1 MIKYILLF
9 ICISISFFSCNQ
21 TERKSAA
28 NPDIPK
34 QDSKIKVYCT
44 PITNQT
50 FQKQIVSNGK
60 IEAKQKS
67 NLRFKISNIIASIK
81 VKNGQKVN
89 KGQLLAI
96 LENDIANNQVEKT
109 SIAFEKAKSQLQEEK
124 INYGLDNRDS
134 LSNPQ
139 VLRNL
144 KMRSGYLEAENA
156 LKNARFEYNQ
166 SFIRTPFSGIIAS
179 IEIKAGDYI
188 TSNEV
193 FCILIDQKQFTV
205 KFSILENELSLVKI
219 NQQVTIALFSN
230 IENTYSGIITEINPL
245 VDENGLVQVK
255 ANISNVDDSLLD
267 GMSVKIHCK
276 RPLENIIVIPKE
288 ALVLRSNREVVFT
301 VEDGLAKWNYV
312 EVQDENSY
320 SYAIKSGLK
329 LGDTIII
336 SGNMNLSHGAGVN
349 PTLILNK
356 TSGD

>member
-1 MIKYILLF
+1 
-9 ICISISFFSCNQ
+9 
-21 TERKSAA
+21 
-28 NPDIPK
+28 
-34 QDSKIKVYCT
+34 
-44 PITNQT
+44 
-50 FQKQIVSNGK
+50 
-60 IEAKQKS
+60 
-67 NLRFKISNIIASIK
+67 
-81 VKNGQKVN
+81 
-89 KGQLLAI
+89 
-96 LENDIANNQVEKT
+96 
-109 SIAFEKAKSQLQEEK
+109 
-124 INYGLDNRDS
+124 
-134 LSNPQ
+134 
-139 VLRNL
+139 
-144 KMRSGYLEAENA
+144 MRSGYLEAENA

-267 GMSVKIHCK
+267 GMSVKIHCN